1 MRFMVTMNMPNGRG
15 EGYVHQLIVEHPS
28 TDCRDFCAVLSDD
41 PFVLV
46 RQLYFDDDRYTGER
60 VWIDRGD
67 IVLNCSLIGK
77 VMPHYAP
84 PAAASVPQM
93 ARTAASMPQTA
104 KIGTK
109 IGSTL
114 SLAGKDG

>member
-1 MRFMVTMNMPNGRG
+1 MNMPNSRG

-28 TDCRDFCAVLSDD
+28 EDCREFCAAMSDD

-46 RQLYFDDDRYTGER
+46 RQLYFDDDRHSGER

-67 IVLNCSLIGK
+67 MILNCRHIGK

-84 PAAASVPQM
+84 PVNAVTP
-93 ARTAASMPQTA
+93 
-104 KIGTK
+104 TK
-109 IGSTL
+109 IKGGSTL
-114 SLAGKDG
+114 SLLTKGRGE

>member
-1 MRFMVTMNMPNGRG
+1 MVTMNMPNGRG

-84 PAAASVPQM
+84 PAAAAVPQM
-93 ARTAASMPQTA
+93 ARTAAQTS

>member
-1 MRFMVTMNMPNGRG
+1 MRFMVTMNMPNSRG

-28 TDCRDFCAVLSDD
+28 EDCREFCAAMSDD

-46 RQLYFDDDRYTGER
+46 RQLYFDDDRHSGER

-67 IVLNCSLIGK
+67 MILNCRHIGK

-84 PAAASVPQM
+84 PVNAVTP
-93 ARTAASMPQTA
+93 
-104 KIGTK
+104 TK
-109 IGSTL
+109 IKGGSTL
-114 SLAGKDG
+114 SLLTKGRGE

>member
-1 MRFMVTMNMPNGRG
+1 MRFMVTMNMPNSRG

-28 TDCRDFCAVLSDD
+28 IDCSEFCAAMCED
-41 PFVLV
+41 PFILA
-46 RQLYFDDDRYTGER
+46 RQLYFDDDRQTGER

-84 PAAASVPQM
+84 PVHTVTPTRSKP
-93 ARTAASMPQTA
+93 
-104 KIGTK
+104 
-109 IGSTL
+109 TL
-114 SLAGKDG
+114 SLPARKDN